1 MRSLGCLKFRY
12 LCMYKLL
19 CITHKVIHIISP
31 EYLADIINTQ
41 TLSRASSKCHTMIIV
56 KRSTLSAH
64 SESALSVIVPKY
76 WNALHMTLGV

>member
-1 MRSLGCLKFRY
+1 
-12 LCMYKLL
+12 MYIVY
-19 CITHKVIHIISP
+19 ITLKVIHLRSP

-41 TLSRASSKCHTMIIV
+41 TLSRASSKCHTIIIV

-64 SESALSVIVPKY
+64 SDSALSVIVPKY